1 MTDED
6 ESTDSGIIVAAERA
20 ILKFLRDREANEA
33 AQEDRGTSTVNQLAQ
48 HPAPANPVK
57 KTKTI
62 EELAAMI
69 HQDLSNIEGC
79 PKRGVNVTVY
89 GLNPWNSLLTFGVD
103 AGSVPNKTDLQSFR
117 DIITERL
124 KRLYDVRGPHVSA
137 RFRVRELRSRP
148 GMTTTIQNKKTR
160 RDGSRRVSTFVS
172 RWSRRRERPGAKRQE
187 LSGRSQ
193 RGDSAWCKTLDHL
206 LSLLMETSV

>member
-69 HQDLSNIEGC
+69 HQDLSNIGDAQSA
-79 PKRGVNVTVY
+79 V
-89 GLNPWNSLLTFGVD
+89 LT
-103 AGSVPNKTDLQSFR
+103 
-117 DIITERL
+117 
-124 KRLYDVRGPHVSA
+124 
-137 RFRVRELRSRP
+137 
-148 GMTTTIQNKKTR
+148 
-160 RDGSRRVSTFVS
+160 
-172 RWSRRRERPGAKRQE
+172 
-187 LSGRSQ
+187 
-193 RGDSAWCKTLDHL
+193 
-206 LSLLMETSV
+206 